1 MSSIKSILI
10 ANRGEIA
17 VRIIKTARNMGIKTY
32 AFQTPQ
38 EANAVY
44 LNWADEVIRIREESS
59 ARSVFLSPELIVGYA
74 KEYGI
79 EAIHPGY
86 GFLAES
92 PALPEL
98 CDREGVLFIGPS
110 ADIIRKMGDKNE
122 ARQLAVRLGV
132 PVVKGSNVPVNT
144 LEEAKFQIKKIG
156 YPVMLKAL
164 AGGGGKGMRVVT
176 KAAEL
181 EPAFRMA
188 VGEATNAFNSGAM
201 LIEKYVGRPRH
212 IEIQILADKHGNAV
226 HLFERECSI
235 QRNHQKLL
243 EEAPSP
249 GLTDKLRDKMARDAL
264 ELAQATGYFTLGTVE
279 FLLDQK
285 KNYYFMEM
293 NTRIQVEHPVTEAI
307 TGLDLV
313 EWQIRTAAG
322 EKMTLKQEEIK
333 KHGWAMEFRINAEDV
348 QAGFAPNFGIID
360 EMNFPGYPGL
370 RVDSGFIP
378 GSVIPGIYDS
388 LIAKLI
394 VSGKNRA
401 SVIEKSIGVMQ
412 HSNIEGIKTTI
423 PFFKAVLHHP
433 AFVAGNM
440 TTSFVSEMKELFYQ
454 EENEEEAA
462 AMIALQTYLND
473 MEPIEKRKVG
483 SEAATPWISRM
494 WNKLF

>member
-1 MSSIKSILI
+1 MSSIHSILI

-17 VRIIKTARNMGIKTY
+17 VRIIRTARRMGIKTY

-44 LNWADEVIRIREESS
+44 LNWADEVIKLPEESS
-59 ARSVFLSPELIVGYA
+59 ARPIFLNPELIVRYA
-74 KEYGI
+74 LEHKVD
-79 EAIHPGY
+79 AIHPGY
-86 GFLAES
+86 GFLAEN

-98 CDREGVLFIGPS
+98 CDKAGILFIGPS
-110 ADIIRKMGDKNE
+110 ADVIRRMGDKNE
-122 ARQLAVRLGV
+122 ARQLAVSVGV
-132 PVVKGSNVPVNT
+132 PVVKGSNKPITT
-144 LEEAKFQIKKIG
+144 LDEAKQQIKKIG
-156 YPVMLKAL
+156 YPVMVKAL

-176 KAAEL
+176 KAPEL
-181 EPAFRMA
+181 ESAYKMA
-188 VGEATNAFNSGAM
+188 VNEAINAFNNGAM
-201 LIEKYVGRPRH
+201 LIEKYVERPRH
-212 IEIQILADKHGNAV
+212 IEIQILADRHGQAV

-249 GLTDKLRDKMARDAL
+249 VLTDKMRDKMTRDAL
-264 ELAQATGYFTLGTVE
+264 ALAKAAGYFTLGTVE
-279 FLLDQK
+279 FLIDQK
-285 KNYYFMEM
+285 KHYYFMEM
-293 NTRIQVEHPVTEAI
+293 NTRIQVEHPVTEVI

-322 EKMTLKQEEIK
+322 EKLPFKQEEIRK
-333 KHGWAMEFRINAEDV
+333 TGWAMEFRVNAEDV

-370 RVDSGFIP
+370 RVDSGFTP
-378 GSVIPGIYDS
+378 GSVIPGMYDS

-394 VSGKNRA
+394 VSGKDRA
-401 SVIEKSIGVMQ
+401 SVIEKSIGIMQ

-433 AFVAGNM
+433 AFVSGNV
-440 TTSFVSEMKELFYQ
+440 TTSFISEMKDLFYQ

-462 AMIALQTYLND
+462 AMIALQTYLD
-473 MEPIEKRKVG
+473 EVELIENKKVG
-483 SEAATPWISRM
+483 SEVATPWISRM

>member
-1 MSSIKSILI
+1 MISIKSILI

-17 VRIIKTARNMGIKTY
+17 VRVIKTARRMGIKTY

-44 LNWADEVIRIREESS
+44 LNWADEIIRVPDEPV
-59 ARSVFLSPELIVGYA
+59 ARPVFLNPGLIVRYA
-74 KEYGI
+74 REYKI
-79 EAIHPGY
+79 DAIHPGY
-86 GFLAES
+86 GFLAEN
-92 PALPEL
+92 PDLPEL
-98 CDREGVLFIGPS
+98 CAGEGILFIGPS

-122 ARQLAVRLGV
+122 ARQLAAGAGI
-132 PVVKGSNVPVNT
+132 PVVKGSSVPIHT
-144 LEEAKFQIKKIG
+144 IGEARDQIKKIG
-156 YPVMLKAL
+156 FPVILKAL

-176 KAAEL
+176 KASEL
-181 EPAFRMA
+181 EAAYKMA
-188 VGEATNAFNSGAM
+188 VNEATNAFNNGAM
-201 LIEKYVGRPRH
+201 LIEKYVDKPRH
-212 IEIQILADKHGNAV
+212 IEIQILADKHGSAV
-226 HLFERECSI
+226 HLYERECSI

-249 GLTDKLRDKMARDAL
+249 ALSELLREKITGDAL
-264 ELAQATGYFTLGTVE
+264 KLARATGYFTLGTVE
-279 FLLDQK
+279 FLVDQK
-285 KNYYFMEM
+285 KHHYFMEM

-322 EKMTLKQEEIK
+322 EKLAFQQSDIGRS
-333 KHGWAMEFRINAEDV
+333 GWAMEFRINAEDV

-370 RVDSGFIP
+370 RVDSGFTP
-378 GSVIPGIYDS
+378 GSVIPGMYDS

-394 VSGKNRA
+394 VSGKDRE
-401 SVIEKSIGVMQ
+401 SVIEKSIGIMQ

-433 AFVAGNM
+433 AFVSGNFN
-440 TTSFVSEMKELFYQ
+440 TSFISEMKELFYQ

-462 AMIALQTYLND
+462 AMIALQTYLN
-473 MEPIEKRKVG
+473 EVELIENKQIG
-483 SEAATPWISRM
+483 SETATPWISRM